1 METIKNYL
9 DTMFANLPNTPAVVK
24 AKDELWQMME
34 DKYTELIS
42 EGRTENDAVGT
53 VISEFGNLNDLAEA
67 LGLEDIVISENRE
80 NKANESEVINQ
91 PGFDSESSNT
101 FNSTVNT
108 PDLITASEAEE
119 MLKERS
125 LSSNRISLGIALCI
139 MSISMQILGGIVFN
153 GAFEFVGF
161 ILFIGMIA
169 GGILMIIFGALEE
182 KSWKKLSE
190 GNYTLSM
197 DATKYVAEE
206 RSLYSRNHNLLLTG
220 GILLC
225 VLCWIPTMIFSE
237 ILPKYEDASA
247 IGLFITAG
255 LGVFLIVYSSLRMNG
270 YDKLLKLNGEGTLKA
285 AYEPENDKNVRYIS
299 PVADFFMSV
308 YWPTLTC
315 LYLILSFLTFHWEA
329 TWAIW
334 PVAGILYGP
343 LKKALREKKQ

>member
-67 LGLEDIVISENRE
+67 LGLEDIVIIE
-80 NKANESEVINQ
+80 NKETGKEVITQ
-91 PGFDSESSNT
+91 MEKTSDSSNT
-101 FNSTVNT
+101 YIIRDNT

-139 MSISMQILGGIVFN
+139 MSISMQILGGIIFN

-169 GGILMIIFGALEE
+169 GGVLMIVFGALEE
-182 KSWKKLSE
+182 KSWKKLRE

-197 DATKYVAEE
+197 DATKYVTEE

-220 GILLC
+220 GVLLC
-225 VLCWIPTMIFSE
+225 VVSWIPTMILSE

-255 LGVFLIVYSSLRMNG
+255 LGVYLIVYSSMRMNG
-270 YDKLLKLNGEGTLKA
+270 YDRLLKLNGEGTIKA
-285 AYEPENDKNVRYIS
+285 AYESENDKNSRYIS
-299 PVADFFMSV
+299 PVADFCMSV
-308 YWPTLTC
+308 YWPTITC
-315 LYLILSFLTFHWEA
+315 LYLIVSFLTFKWGI
-329 TWAIW
+329 TWIIW
-334 PVAGILYGP
+334 PVTGILYGP
-343 LKKALREKKQ
+343 LKKALREKK